1 MVKKRKQI
9 GTRRPPARRGGGDG
23 GGIWLYG
30 AHAVRAALANPRR
43 EQRRLLVTRTDAALP
58 EGLQLRPEILPPA
71 QIAEILPEGA
81 VHQGIAL
88 LTAPLPA
95 IAIEQYCAAIS
106 GPAGPDSA
114 VAVVLDQVTDPQ
126 NVGAVLRS
134 AEVFGAG
141 AVILPERHAPPAA
154 GALAKAASGALETV
168 PVIRVVNVSR
178 ALEALKAAGFWCT
191 GLDSSAPAPLADADL
206 AAKTALVLGAEGRG
220 LRRLTRQGCDLLVRI
235 PTIGDIGSLNVSN
248 AAAVALYELARR
260 RRVDEAPPPRD
271 LLPTAGGDK

>member
-1 MVKKRKQI
+1 MVKKRKHI
-9 GTRRPPARRGGGDG
+9 GIRPPSARRGGGDG
-23 GGIWLYG
+23 GDIWLYG

-43 EQRRLLVTRTDAALP
+43 SQRRLLVSWTDATLP
-58 EGLQLRPEILPPA
+58 AGLARRPEIVPPA
-71 QIAEILPEGA
+71 QIAEFLPDGA
-81 VHQGIAL
+81 VHQGFAL

-95 IAIEQYCAAIS
+95 TAIEQYCAAAS
-106 GPAGPDSA
+106 GLESA

-141 AVILPERHAPPAA
+141 AVILSERHAPPAT

-168 PVIRVVNVSR
+168 PLVRVVNVSR
-178 ALEALKAAGFWCT
+178 ALEALKTAGFWCA
-191 GLDSSAPAPLADADL
+191 GLDVSAPVPLADADF

-220 LRRLTRQGCDLLVRI
+220 LRRLTRQGCDLLVGI
-235 PTIGDIGSLNVSN
+235 PTTGDIASLNVSN

-260 RRVDEAPPPRD
+260 RRVDE
-271 LLPTAGGDK
+271 